1 MKPWLALGLLLSLGG
16 CPRNVNVPDPPSEA
30 TKCTSEIQ
38 CNDVAD
44 GGTPCGYVRACV
56 EGHCEGQAS
65 RVVPCVD

>member
-1 MKPWLALGLLLSLGG
+1 
-16 CPRNVNVPDPPSEA
+16 VNVPDPPSEA

-56 EGHCEGQAS
+56 EGLCEGQAS